1 MPIKTKIRKIGNS
14 HGIVLP
20 KEALQA
26 LKVEEGATV
35 YLTEAPNNTLNMNP
49 EKPGFDE
56 IMRVAEEG
64 MQQYRNT
71 MRELAK

>member
-1 MPIKTKIRKIGNS
+1 MPIKTKVRKIGNS
-14 HGIVLP
+14 YGIVLP

-26 LKVEEGATV
+26 LKVEEGAEL
-35 YLTEAPNNTLNMNP
+35 YLTEAPNNTLNINP
-49 EKPGFDE
+49 ERPGFDE

-64 MQQYRNT
+64 MQRYRNT